1 MPEVEICCSKKVM
14 STVHLLIKGKVQ
26 GVFYRASAKEVADEL
41 QLTGWVKNTSEG
53 DVEAMVTGSNEP
65 LQQFISWCKQG
76 PARAVVND
84 VQVTF
89 KEEEQFDTFKIA
101 R

>member
-1 MPEVEICCSKKVM
+1 MPEGEICCSKKAM

-26 GVFYRASAKEVADEL
+26 GVFYRASAKEVADQL
-41 QLTGWVKNTSEG
+41 QLTGWVKNTREG
-53 DVEAMVTGSNEP
+53 NVEAMATGSNEQ

-76 PARAVVND
+76 PSRAVVND

-89 KEEEQFDTFKIA
+89 KEEELFDTFKIA

>member
-1 MPEVEICCSKKVM
+1 MP
-14 STVHLLIKGKVQ
+14 TVHLLIKGKVQ

-41 QLTGWVKNTSEG
+41 QLTGWVKNTRNG
-53 DVEAMVTGSNEP
+53 DVEAVATGTEEQ

-76 PARAVVND
+76 PPKAIVSNVEVRAR
-84 VQVTF
+84 
-89 KEEEQFDTFKIA
+89 EEEGFDTFKVV